1 MNYSLFQRSAILLL
15 CIFTATSAD
24 ISLISLGTQNAADD
38 GYIYN
43 RPSIPF
49 DLPQKEVIIKP
60 NPGSSV
66 RIFIFSMDFI
76 LNHFCIGSCYRGD
89 TTDKI

>member
-38 GYIYN
+38 GYVYN

-66 RIFIFSMDFI
+66 RIFYIFYVFYTKSF
-76 LNHFCIGSCYRGD
+76 LYRVLLSR
-89 TTDKI
+89 